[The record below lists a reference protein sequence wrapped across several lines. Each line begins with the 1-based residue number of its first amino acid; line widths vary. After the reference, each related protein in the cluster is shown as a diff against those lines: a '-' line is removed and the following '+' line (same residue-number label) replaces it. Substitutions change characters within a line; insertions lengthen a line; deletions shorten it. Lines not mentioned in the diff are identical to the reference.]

1 MNIQVK
7 KREFGNITNQMLIGF
22 QYKKGN
28 VYKIKARYFNAQGKG
43 NVRESLKC
51 RHFMPVSVFYYR
63 SGRVIDEL
71 E

>member
-7 KREFGNITNQMLIGF
+7 KRESRNITNQMLVGF
-22 QYKKGN
+22 HYKEGN
-28 VYKIKARYFNAQGKG
+28 VYKMKAMYFNAQGKG

-51 RHFMPVSVFYYR
+51 RHLMPVSAFYCR
-63 SGRVIDEL
+63 HGRVIDQL